1 MNENLKY
8 SSQQKKL
15 NELKEEIENLK
26 NPKKDTLKSN
36 NLSNETK
43 LIEEEKKKEEQD
55 KKMIKEKHT
64 LIEKNKTII
73 ENLNKEVEKARSS
86 KKEMENEISRLYDT
100 LSSKFK
106 ESQELEKELE
116 IAKENR
122 KKATVEMLKNNINY

>member
-1 MNENLKY
+1 
-8 SSQQKKL
+8 
-15 NELKEEIENLK
+15 
-26 NPKKDTLKSN
+26 
-36 NLSNETK
+36 
-43 LIEEEKKKEEQD
+43 
-55 KKMIKEKHT
+55 MIKEKHT

-86 KKEMENEISRLYDT
+86 KKEMEKEISKLYDS

-122 KKATVEMLKNNINY
+122 KKATVEMMKNNINQ

>member
-1 MNENLKY
+1 
-8 SSQQKKL
+8 
-15 NELKEEIENLK
+15 
-26 NPKKDTLKSN
+26 
-36 NLSNETK
+36 
-43 LIEEEKKKEEQD
+43 
-55 KKMIKEKHT
+55 MIKEKHT

-86 KKEMENEISRLYDT
+86 KKEMENEISKLYDS

-122 KKATVEMLKNNINY
+122 KKATVEMMKNNIN

>member
-1 MNENLKY
+1 
-8 SSQQKKL
+8 
-15 NELKEEIENLK
+15 
-26 NPKKDTLKSN
+26 
-36 NLSNETK
+36 
-43 LIEEEKKKEEQD
+43 
-55 KKMIKEKHT
+55 MIKEKHT